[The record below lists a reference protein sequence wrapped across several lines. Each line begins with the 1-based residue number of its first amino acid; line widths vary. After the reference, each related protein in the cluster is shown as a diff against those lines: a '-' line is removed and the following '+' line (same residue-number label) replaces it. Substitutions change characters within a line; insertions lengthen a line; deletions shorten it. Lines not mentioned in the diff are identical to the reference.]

1 MSGDAGDLI
10 RAAIRVGRTC
20 HEDGLLRLV
29 TRCWTGTLW
38 LTFDARSV
46 VFRFDLGN
54 LVDVVECQNDLKHDE
69 GHFGFSASAT
79 SWRQVLLAR
88 ASSDSNGGSTAWV
101 SDIVRTGH
109 RGTYWQYHRAAGR
122 LFDLL
127 GEELDA
133 RRNSWTGRKSF
144 SRSS

>member
-1 MSGDAGDLI
+1 MVL
-10 RAAIRVGRTC
+10 
-20 HEDGLLRLV
+20 
-29 TRCWTGTLW
+29 
-38 LTFDARSV
+38 
-46 VFRFDLGN
+46 RFDLGN
-54 LVDVVECQNDLKHDE
+54 LVEVVDCQNDLKHDE

-109 RGTYWQYHRAAGR
+109 TGTYWQYHRAAGR
-122 LFDLL
+122 LSDLL
-127 GEELDA
+127 SEELDT
-133 RRNSWTGRKSF
+133 RRNSWNRTKSL